1 MLSGD
6 RGLEGAKFCKWCGV
20 PGKVEE
26 LLCER

>member
-6 RGLEGAKFCKWCGV
+6 RGLEGAKFCKWCRV
-20 PGKVEE
+20 SREVEE